1 MNAGHGPTCTQVATD
16 GMPSVVTTNNMY
28 QPGGARLADA
38 GAVAVNPVGVV
49 VTASWT
55 RRAFISTACV
65 VEPGAMS
72 TAEPT
77 AGPDVAMSKLA
88 P

>member
-1 MNAGHGPTCTQVATD
+1 
-16 GMPSVVTTNNMY
+16 MY
-28 QPGGARLADA
+28 QPGGARFGDA
-38 GAVAVNPVGVV
+38 GAVAVKPVGVA
-49 VTASWT
+49 VTDSCT

-65 VEPGAMS
+65 VEPGAIS
-72 TAEPT
+72 TAEST